1 MSNATEV
8 QAWLHS
14 RKFILWDMDGPTRQA
29 GNGRL
34 VVDGPLLSL
43 FHGYAGNRHSPLRY
57 DIGPA
62 VGSVVYPQGLTA
74 PEIAQHVRWSLQN
87 GSGSRGFTWRE
98 TADPFQHLHD
108 GRAQGPVARDMANLA
123 LTQWEMA
130 AVPASRLGT
139 RVAALTQRLW
149 HLGVK
154 QAVATNNA
162 ELVAHFALARHG
174 LDDGRFQAVVGRDID
189 GDLYLKPDPYALL
202 RACAELG
209 IADSQRSEG
218 AFVEDSVKN
227 VAAGLAAGVPVLG
240 ITGGD
245 PDKARQFLEAGA
257 QFVVPSVA
265 GLWIAGRFD
274 AALAAR
280 EQALGQQTAAHGLK
294 QPRRATAARPDTA
307 STYQAPEAT
316 HARERSSSLSLDRSL
331 RLGHKAGM

>member
-8 QAWLHS
+8 QTWLHS
-14 RKFILWDMDGPTRQA
+14 RKFVLWDMDGPTRQS
-29 GNGRL
+29 GNGQL

-43 FHGYAGNRHSPLRY
+43 FHGYAGNRRSPLRY

-62 VGSVVYPQGLTA
+62 GSVVYPQGLTA
-74 PEIAQHVRWSLQN
+74 PEIARHVRWSLQN

-108 GRAQGPVARDMANLA
+108 GTAQGPAARDMANLA

-139 RVAALTQRLW
+139 RVAAVTQRLW

-162 ELVAHFALARHG
+162 ELVAHLALARHG
-174 LDDGRFQAVVGRDID
+174 LNDGRFQAVVGRDID
-189 GDLYLKPDPYALL
+189 GDLHLKPEPHALV

-209 IADSQRSEG
+209 IADNQRSEG

-227 VAAGLAAGVPVLG
+227 VAAGLAAGIPVLG

-257 QFVVPSVA
+257 QFAVPSVA
-265 GLWIAGRFD
+265 GLWIAGRFN
-274 AALAAR
+274 AAAAIR
-280 EQALGQQTAAHGLK
+280 EQALGQQAAAHGLE
-294 QPRRATAARPDTA
+294 PPDRATTARPLTMP
-307 STYQAPEAT
+307 THHVPEAAQ
-316 HARERSSSLSLDRSL
+316 ARQRSSSLALDKSRSLDP
-331 RLGHKAGM
+331 GTGT